1 MSGQYNAGSSPIRV
15 ILVDPAT
22 LADYVAAGGGAATAV
37 SISTPVGRAADA
49 VSVSVALSTE
59 DAALLAAAVPAGTN
73 AIGFVSIPVTLSTSL
88 TRPSDTN
95 VYAANDAF
103 TTSTS
108 APAAGGLTLT
118 GAARATGGSGRIRD
132 LLITSSAD
140 PATTLQGEIWIYD
153 QAVATVPNDNAA
165 FAPALADRLNL
176 VAIVPFTLA
185 SCAGGSGAV
194 GSVAQVIGLDV
205 LFTCVGSANL
215 RFLVKVK
222 NAYTPISGE
231 VLQVRAKI
239 EQLS

>member
-1 MSGQYNAGSSPIRV
+1 MADQESVDRGDGVLVKAMYVRPLASP
-15 ILVDPAT
+15 D
-22 LADYVAAGGGAATAV
+22 GGTGEAV
-37 SISTPVGRAADA
+37 SITAPVGRKADA
-49 VSVSVALSTE
+49 ASVSVALSTE
-59 DAALLAAAVPAGTN
+59 DAALLGAATPAGTN
-73 AIGFVSIPVTLSTSL
+73 AIGFVSIPVTISTSL

-205 LFTCVGSANL
+205 LFTCIGTANL